1 MDTGKGNQL
10 MPYDDTDTDSE
21 ILELLGELQAD
32 AERLN
37 ITADKSDV
45 PEDLKH
51 MIAALADKIDG
62 LASLIR

>member
-1 MDTGKGNQL
+1 MS
-10 MPYDDTDTDSE
+10 YDDNDTDSE

-45 PEDLKH
+45 PENLKH

>member
-1 MDTGKGNQL
+1 MS
-10 MPYDDTDTDSE
+10 YDDADTDSE

-37 ITADKSDV
+37 IAADKSDV

>member
-1 MDTGKGNQL
+1 MSYNDNETN
-10 MPYDDTDTDSE
+10 SE
-21 ILELLGELQAD
+21 VRELIGELQTD

-37 ITADKSDV
+37 ITADKSDA

>member
-1 MDTGKGNQL
+1 MS
-10 MPYDDTDTDSE
+10 YDDNDTDSE

-45 PEDLKH
+45 PKNLKH